1 MSAWALTAIKF
12 PKSTERSWL
21 VTSALQDGF
30 TLDVFV
36 YHTFSLLLTAVV
48 KFLVAI
54 PMGTDK
60 STLAS
65 GLARS
70 LDVSSCAFSGIY
82 TY

>member
-1 MSAWALTAIKF
+1 VKF
-12 PKSTERSWL
+12 DPVTQQSWL
-21 VTSALQDGF
+21 IASALGF
-30 TLDVFV
+30 SLDVLV
-36 YHTFSLLLTAVV
+36 YHTFSLFMRSVM
-48 KFLVAI
+48 KFLVTI
-54 PMGTDK
+54 SLGTDK

>member
-1 MSAWALTAIKF
+1 MKF
-12 PKSTERSWL
+12 DPVTQQSWL
-21 VTSALQDGF
+21 IASALGF
-30 TLDVFV
+30 SLDVLV
-36 YHTFSLLLTAVV
+36 YHTFSLFMRSVM
-48 KFLVAI
+48 KFLVTI
-54 PMGTDK
+54 SLGTDK

>member
-1 MSAWALTAIKF
+1 MSAWVLTAIKF

-21 VTSALQDGF
+21 VASALGF

-36 YHTFSLLLTAVV
+36 YHTFSLLLKAVV

-54 PMGTDK
+54 SMGTDK